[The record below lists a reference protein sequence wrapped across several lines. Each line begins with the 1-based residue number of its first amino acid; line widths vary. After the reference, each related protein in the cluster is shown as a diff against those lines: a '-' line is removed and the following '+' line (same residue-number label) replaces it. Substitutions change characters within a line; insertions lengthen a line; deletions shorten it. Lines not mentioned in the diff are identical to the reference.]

1 MARLLRWLT
10 IAAGIACVAIGLYH
24 LVLGIGSVPGEGSGD
39 SPAGV
44 TVDSRERFYNAIFVG
59 YGLAWLWAARQS
71 PIPAAAIR
79 WLAGLLFLGGI
90 GRVISV
96 AWYGWPHGFQVALAV
111 VELTVPLMYFW
122 LAPADEKAT
131 RTQRSVASSAG
142 SP

>member
-1 MARLLRWLT
+1 MARLLRWLA
-10 IAAGIACVAIGLYH
+10 IAAGVACVAIGLYH
-24 LVLGIGSVPGEGSGD
+24 LVLGIGSVPI
-39 SPAGV
+39 GV

-111 VELTVPLMYFW
+111 VELTVPLVYFW
-122 LAPADEKAT
+122 LAPADEKA
-131 RTQRSVASSAG
+131 RGQVSSAAG